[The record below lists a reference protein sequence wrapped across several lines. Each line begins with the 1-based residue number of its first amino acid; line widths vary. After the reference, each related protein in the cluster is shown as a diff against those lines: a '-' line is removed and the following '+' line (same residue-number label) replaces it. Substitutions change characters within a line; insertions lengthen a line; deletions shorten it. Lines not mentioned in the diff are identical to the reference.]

1 MVQTVSTLFS
11 LLLSAGAM
19 GVIAHSIL
27 ENRLA
32 LRIALHGSKPMP
44 VVLPARTHRIAA
56 PRAARFI
63 RLEAAPAFR
72 RAAA

>member
-1 MVQTVSTLFS
+1 MFQTVSTLFS
-11 LLLSAGAM
+11 LLLSAGAT

-27 ENRLA
+27 ENRSA
-32 LRIALHGSKPMP
+32 LRIALHGSRRMPM
-44 VVLPARTHRIAA
+44 VLPARTHRVAA

-63 RLEAAPAFR
+63 RLEVAPASR